1 LRVLAL
7 PGHAAIPGSGGNR
20 TVGASGHA
28 LFKLLIWKA
37 FTQPSVLVVKRCV
50 VDEIGFFDETFVR
63 VENTDFILRI
73 ATRYELGFVP
83 ENLLLYYE
91 LPGSPGNRPVYH
103 VINA

>member
-1 LRVLAL
+1 VQN
-7 PGHAAIPGSGGNR
+7 NR